1 MATKIDKNRG
11 DFLRQLLSIKSSINV
26 NSRITFVFA
35 LMKCNYVAFG
45 EQNKMEETYKQK
57 L

>member
-1 MATKIDKNRG
+1 MTIIDDNYSY
-11 DFLRQLLSIKSSINV
+11 LAIQLERPASFASLIRLYD

-45 EQNKMEETYKQK
+45 EQNKMRVI
-57 L
+57 

>member
-1 MATKIDKNRG
+1 MLG
-11 DFLRQLLSIKSSINV
+11 G
-26 NSRITFVFA
+26 FVIA

-45 EQNKMEETYKQK
+45 EQNKMIDNKKTII

>member
-1 MATKIDKNRG
+1 MLG
-11 DFLRQLLSIKSSINV
+11 G
-26 NSRITFVFA
+26 FVIA

-45 EQNKMEETYKQK
+45 SKTKMIDNKKNII